1 MIYLLSTIH
10 VIVCLLLVGLIL
22 LQHGKSADLAATFG
36 GQGSET
42 AFGPRGAATALSRG
56 TTWLAIVWVISTL
69 GLYVYTARHGS
80 GGNGSKSVLAGSP
93 TTGSGQTTAPAGSG
107 SSGSTAT
114 QTSSGSGQP
123 SATPAR

>member
-1 MIYLLSTIH
+1 MIYLLTTIH
-10 VIVCLLLVGLIL
+10 VVVCLLLVGLIL

-69 GLYVYTARHGS
+69 GLYAYTARHATAGVGS
-80 GGNGSKSVLAGSP
+80 QSVLAGTPSGSGQTAAP
-93 TTGSGQTTAPAGSG
+93 AGSGQTGSGQTSAPAGTPAS
-107 SSGSTAT
+107 
-114 QTSSGSGQP
+114 
-123 SATPAR
+123 TPAR